1 MDNNTI
7 SPAGFKPVNSKSNIP
22 IQKLSPEQIA
32 KLKDAQENI
41 AEALK
46 KVKEMLEKTQKDC
59 EPFKKEVLKKF
70 KKEILAISLLPPA
83 GKDKN
88 LDVFITLKLEGEF
101 EEKLKKKNDIDK
113 IILEISKKKLKNLK
127 VVTALHD
134 EIWEMALK
142 GKHDFISTLAMAISI
157 YDNNFLKPLRAVEIH
172 KKMVLEKFEKYVVS
186 YVLSG
191 SVVRGEATEESDID
205 TFIVID
211 DTDVTRMTSQEL
223 KSRLRGIIWGM
234 ADEAAIAAGVKKA
247 PHSQVYVLTDMWDN
261 IRSSNP
267 VIFTFLRDGVPL
279 YDRGMFAPWKL
290 LLRKGKIT
298 PTPESIESY
307 IKSGNELIERTKQKL
322 KAIAMEDFHWALI
335 TPTQGVLM
343 SLGISAPAPKQAAEV
358 MRKHLVK
365 PGLLEEKYVKIWE
378 EINQVRKDIEH
389 DKIKEVSAKQ
399 IEDLMSKSE
408 DYLKRLDKLVKDVEI
423 KTSKK
428 QIAELYDKS
437 VEDMTAL
444 LKTADIKLAGNLID
458 TFKKEIVD
466 KKLASSRY
474 LEVLKQI
481 EDLKKDGK
489 ADKKLLDSLHF
500 EQIRLSKEAFEYIR
514 AEKGNK
520 FDKFKISATYGDKKA
535 DIWVLT
541 TMAFIIEDAHDP
553 NTPIKKYV
561 IEKTGALSNPVKSD
575 LKELNKELEKFAG
588 TSTQLTNKTIE
599 SLKKVLSK
607 DIKITIGA

>member
-1 MDNNTI
+1 
-7 SPAGFKPVNSKSNIP
+7 
-22 IQKLSPEQIA
+22 
-32 KLKDAQENI
+32 
-41 AEALK
+41 
-46 KVKEMLEKTQKDC
+46 
-59 EPFKKEVLKKF
+59 
-70 KKEILAISLLPPA
+70 
-83 GKDKN
+83 
-88 LDVFITLKLEGEF
+88 
-101 EEKLKKKNDIDK
+101 
-113 IILEISKKKLKNLK
+113 
-127 VVTALHD
+127 
-134 EIWEMALK
+134 
-142 GKHDFISTLAMAISI
+142 
-157 YDNNFLKPLRAVEIH
+157 
-172 KKMVLEKFEKYVVS
+172 
-186 YVLSG
+186 
-191 SVVRGEATEESDID
+191 
-205 TFIVID
+205 
-211 DTDVTRMTSQEL
+211 
-223 KSRLRGIIWGM
+223 
-234 ADEAAIAAGVKKA
+234 
-247 PHSQVYVLTDMWDN
+247 
-261 IRSSNP
+261 
-267 VIFTFLRDGVPL
+267 
-279 YDRGMFAPWKL
+279 
-290 LLRKGKIT
+290 
-298 PTPESIESY
+298 
-307 IKSGNELIERTKQKL
+307 
-322 KAIAMEDFHWALI
+322 
-335 TPTQGVLM
+335 
-343 SLGISAPAPKQAAEV
+343 
-358 MRKHLVK
+358 
-365 PGLLEEKYVKIWE
+365 
-378 EINQVRKDIEH
+378 
-389 DKIKEVSAKQ
+389 
-399 IEDLMSKSE
+399 MSKSE